1 MLEENIPLKDGKTE
15 IWKGAGFCWIFFIFM
30 VGEFLESLQTSSHTH
45 GDLVTLELPQPPQ
58 KKPKTKPQI
67 VPSKAQGNG
76 RMVGEAPPK
85 K

>member
-15 IWKGAGFCWIFFIFM
+15 IWKGSGFCWIFFIFM

-45 GDLVTLELPQPPQ
+45 GDLVTLELPQPPEKNKKYKQ
-58 KKPKTKPQI
+58 KNKLI

-76 RMVGEAPPK
+76 RMLAGP
-85 K
+85 